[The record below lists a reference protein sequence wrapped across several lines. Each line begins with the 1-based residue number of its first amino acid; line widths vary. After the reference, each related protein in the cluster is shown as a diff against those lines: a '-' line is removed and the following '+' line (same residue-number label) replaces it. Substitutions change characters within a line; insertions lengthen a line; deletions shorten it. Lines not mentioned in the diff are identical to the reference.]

1 MTKKEPN
8 LVKMLVHHGKHGDT
22 YWLADTNTHRNDAYR
37 ALFNQLD
44 AEGCYEGED
53 ETCLELA
60 RKGYLGAVKGIL
72 GRRQC
77 CEYEGWDIEWIEIP
91 NSEPHRALVSEDLR
105 NLDAYQIA
113 AHALAV
119 YPPEAG
125 LSYSVLGLTGEAG
138 EVAEK
143 VAGVTPL
150 DSNLSRVTL
159 ALVGKTG
166 RIAEHA
172 KKIIRDDDGEMTND
186 RKLSIIKE
194 LGGVLWYLAEVA
206 TVLGQNLSDIAAV
219 NLSEL
224 YSRKERGVLH
234 GDGDN
239 R

>member
-8 LVKMLVHHGKHGDT
+8 LVRMLVHHGKHGDAH
-22 YWLADTNTHRNDAYR
+22 WLADTTSRRNSALR
-37 ALFNQLD
+37 ALFDSLD
-44 AEGCYEGED
+44 EEGCYEDED
-53 ETCLELA
+53 EVCLRLA
-60 RKGYLGAVKGIL
+60 RKGNLGSIKSIL
-72 GRRQC
+72 NSRQC

-91 NSEPHRALVSEDLR
+91 DGEPHRALASEELR
-105 NLDAYQIA
+105 NMDAYQVA

-125 LSYSVLGLTGEAG
+125 LSYSVLGLAGEAG

-150 DSNLSRVTL
+150 DSSLSRATL

-166 RIAEHA
+166 RVAEHA
-172 KKIIRDDDGEMTND
+172 KKIVRDDDGEMTVD